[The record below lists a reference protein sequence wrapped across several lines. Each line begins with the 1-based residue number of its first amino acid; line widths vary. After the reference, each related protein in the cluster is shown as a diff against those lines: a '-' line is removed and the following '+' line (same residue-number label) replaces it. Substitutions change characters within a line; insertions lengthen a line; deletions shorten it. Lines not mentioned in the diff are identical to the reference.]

1 VLDIGLLTLLLAS
14 ACRSGNAAG
23 LCTGDLSD
31 AFGIAPRMGPPK
43 RSTSLLIERNTLLRY
58 DARPS
63 AIAVVSLR
71 PTHFISRASLEAVF
85 LDEDERTQ
93 LEACCSNR
101 NLDVVRKAVPL
112 MPRPVISPF
121 ISDAF
126 TGKKPNGAD
135 LRAVVKKACER
146 RMGYVSSW

>member
-1 VLDIGLLTLLLAS
+1 
-14 ACRSGNAAG
+14 
-23 LCTGDLSD
+23 
-31 AFGIAPRMGPPK
+31 
-43 RSTSLLIERNTLLRY
+43 
-58 DARPS
+58 
-63 AIAVVSLR
+63 
-71 PTHFISRASLEAVF
+71 LEAVF

>member
-31 AFGIAPRMGPPK
+31 AFGIAPQMGISPK
-43 RSTSLLIERNTLLRY
+43 STSLLIERNPLLRY

-63 AIAVVSLR
+63 AIAVLSLR

-85 LDEDERTQ
+85 IDDDGRTSAGS
-93 LEACCSNR
+93 L
-101 NLDVVRKAVPL
+101 L
-112 MPRPVISPF
+112 
-121 ISDAF
+121 
-126 TGKKPNGAD
+126 
-135 LRAVVKKACER
+135 
-146 RMGYVSSW
+146 